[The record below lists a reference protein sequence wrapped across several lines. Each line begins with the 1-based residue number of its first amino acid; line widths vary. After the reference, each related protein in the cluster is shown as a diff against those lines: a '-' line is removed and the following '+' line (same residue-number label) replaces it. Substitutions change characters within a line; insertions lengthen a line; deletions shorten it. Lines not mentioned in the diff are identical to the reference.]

1 MNADHDSPSGH
12 FMHSMPQGHVCSFL
26 RMKIFADHLV
36 SGGSSRSPVVFGLP
50 GACSGALEASCEAA
64 TASVL
69 LRTAR
74 ALAAK
79 AREPCRDNKLSVNV
93 A

>member
-1 MNADHDSPSGH
+1 
-12 FMHSMPQGHVCSFL
+12 
-26 RMKIFADHLV
+26 MKIFADHLV
-36 SGGSSRSPVVFGLP
+36 SGGSYPGHRWCSGGRGLP
-50 GACSGALEASCEAA
+50 SACSGALEASCEAA

-79 AREPCRDNKLSVNV
+79 AWEPCRDNKLSVNV